1 MDGGRTTST
10 LKVYVTAITA
20 YHAPLAGQAGAA
32 PPGFDDVLTICALFT
47 CPACQFRGACE
58 RLVSSQTLSSTM
70 IQNSTQDRY
79 MEGVIISFIFVLFGI
94 IINSINGVLVFT
106 FIRSSVFYSDPRYIL
121 YIHLVINDS
130 LMVFFSVTL
139 SVMSYAWPRVP
150 FPFCV
155 TLLIVAATTYN
166 NTPLTLAG
174 MAVERYIAICKPLH
188 HHQICTVRRTY
199 ILISLIWCVSVL
211 PGLIDLIIIV
221 IFRTLSVFNTNTF
234 CSSTSVYNTPY
245 SEELSKV
252 KNSLYLSVVWV
263 ILVFTYCQVL
273 IAARRASADKSSAK
287 KAQSTILLHGA
298 QLLLCMLSYITGII
312 DKIFAQLSLDDL
324 KKVTIPNYFITN
336 LLPRLLTPLIYG
348 VRDKLFY
355 NQMKR
360 LFACKLLIVKVNST
374 KQ

>member
-1 MDGGRTTST
+1 LSHN
-10 LKVYVTAITA
+10 LSN
-20 YHAPLAGQAGAA
+20 
-32 PPGFDDVLTICALFT
+32 ICSKKI
-47 CPACQFRGACE
+47 
-58 RLVSSQTLSSTM
+58 VSFVFPCRTLSSTM
-70 IQNSTQDRY
+70 LQNSTQDRY
-79 MEGVIISFIFVLFGI
+79 MEAVVRSFIFVLFGT

-106 FIRSSVFYSDPRYIL
+106 FFRSSIFYSDPRYIL
-121 YIHLVINDS
+121 YIHLVINDT

-139 SVMSYAWPRVP
+139 SVMSYAWPKVP

-155 TLLIVAATTYN
+155 ILLIIAAATYN

-199 ILISLIWCVSVL
+199 ILISLIWGVSVL
-211 PGLIDLIIIV
+211 PGLTDLIIIV
-221 IFRTLSVFNTNTF
+221 IVRPLSVFTTSTL
-234 CSSTSVYNTPY
+234 CSSTNVYNTPY
-245 SEELSKV
+245 NEELSKV

-298 QLLLCMLSYITGII
+298 QLLLCMLSYIT
-312 DKIFAQLSLDDL
+312 DKIFLPL
-324 KKVTIPNYFITN
+324 VTDQQKRISFFNYLLTN
-336 LLPRLLTPLIYG
+336 IVPQLLTPLIYG
-348 VRDKLFY
+348 VRDKHFY
-355 NQMKR
+355 NHRKG
-360 LFACKLLIVKVNST
+360 FYSCKLPVVKVEPS